1 MTTEPS
7 HARLIAR
14 IDELETTLKR
24 RTIEWNNTANALSDW
39 VCIIDLD
46 FRIVRSNRAVEDFLG
61 VTPENAIGQRC
72 YELVHGTGARIDRCP
87 IPRMVQSGQRAQTE
101 VPLADGRWLAITADP
116 LTDNEG
122 KLSGAVHMVRD
133 ISTLKAAQA
142 ERETLIRELEQ
153 TLAEVRTLK
162 GLIPICANC
171 RRIRDD
177 SGAWS
182 PLEAFVRSNFDADF
196 SHGICP
202 ECAAREME
210 KFDL

>member
-39 VCIIDLD
+39 VCIIDLY
-46 FRIVRSNRAVEDFLG
+46 FRIVRSNRAVENFLG
-61 VTPENAIGQRC
+61 LSPSEVVGRAC
-72 YELVHGTGARIDRCP
+72 YEIVHGTGARIDHCP
-87 IPRMVQSGQRAQTE
+87 IPPMVKALKRSQTE
-101 VPLADGRWLAITADP
+101 VQLDDGRWLSITADP
-116 LTDNEG
+116 LTDKGGN
-122 KLSGAVHMVRD
+122 LTGAVHMVRD
-133 ISTLKAAQA
+133 ITALREVQA
-142 ERETLIRELEQ
+142 EREALILELQKTLS
-153 TLAEVRTLK
+153 AVKTLK

-177 SGAWS
+177 SGAWN
-182 PLEAFVRSNFDADF
+182 PLEVFVRSNLDADF

-202 ECAAREME
+202 ECAKKEYKE
-210 KFDL
+210 FDL